1 MAKRA
6 LRMTSRAGSISRR
19 RGRGIPLALRRGTL
33 RRGFTITELMVV
45 MVIMVLL
52 AGLAVPQF
60 VGSMRAE
67 RLRTAGRMVVSTAE
81 LARSRAVSEARL
93 TRLEFDYENGRLTV
107 YRYLQDAEQE
117 QEPYWEPMTDN
128 LAQARELPGGITI
141 EYVGDDPDMSPAE
154 RVEELIFR
162 PDGSSDQA
170 FIVLEG
176 YDEEILVV
184 EVDDIRFM
192 PRVLDVSSRDELNR
206 MAPEEL
212 GLNGMGR
219 Q

>member
-1 MAKRA
+1 
-6 LRMTSRAGSISRR
+6 
-19 RGRGIPLALRRGTL
+19 
-33 RRGFTITELMVV
+33 
-45 MVIMVLL
+45 
-52 AGLAVPQF
+52 
-60 VGSMRAE
+60 
-67 RLRTAGRMVVSTAE
+67 
-81 LARSRAVSEARL
+81 
-93 TRLEFDYENGRLTV
+93 
-107 YRYLQDAEQE
+107 
-117 QEPYWEPMTDN
+117 MTDN

-192 PRVLDVSSRDELNR
+192 PRVLDVTSRDELNR

>member
-1 MAKRA
+1 
-6 LRMTSRAGSISRR
+6 
-19 RGRGIPLALRRGTL
+19 
-33 RRGFTITELMVV
+33 MVV

-107 YRYLQDAEQE
+107 YRYLQDPEQE